1 MLMLVTTD
9 VAHDA
14 RVVREA
20 AALSA
25 AGHRVR
31 VWGKDVPEE
40 WSPSGGAFEVA
51 GVSGGTG
58 LRGGG
63 ATPGRSAMPSGG
75 ASPGGSAAAGGEGA
89 GEAGRARDGLVWRA
103 ARWALLP
110 EHRRRV
116 WAEWSRETEAALSSE
131 GAAYQVVHAHDFNT
145 LPLAAR
151 LAERWGARLVYDSHE
166 WWSGRQRHG
175 RPTPRERLRERR
187 VEAQLVRRADAV
199 LTVSQGIAERLGRW
213 TSSPVSVVRNTFP
226 SVPRSGAA
234 EVDTPRG
241 VVYAGRIGGGRD
253 LETVLAGAGGSLTTV
268 LMGPADRA
276 YVTRLGLDRTGARA
290 ELRPPL
296 DGDRVDEVL
305 RAYGIS
311 VVTLTD
317 TCENHRMALPNKL
330 FHAVRA
336 GVPVVA
342 ADLPEIRRVVRGHG
356 IGELYRPADPR
367 SYRAAVERAVER
379 YPELCA
385 GVRDA
390 AAELSWERDA
400 ERLVAVYEGLG
411 R

>member
-1 MLMLVTTD
+1 VNVLMLVTTD

-20 AALSA
+20 AALGA

-31 VWGKDVPEE
+31 VWGKDVPEG
-40 WSPSGGAFEVA
+40 WRPPGGAFETA
-51 GVSGGTG
+51 G
-58 LRGGG
+58 
-63 ATPGRSAMPSGG
+63 ASGG
-75 ASPGGSAAAGGEGA
+75 AGLRARGSADAAARG
-89 GEAGRARDGLVWRA
+89 RDGVLLRS

-116 WAEWSRETEAALSSE
+116 WAEWARVAEAALLAE
-131 GAAYQVVHAHDFNT
+131 GTGYDVVHAHDFNT

-151 LAERWGARLVYDSHE
+151 LAGRWGARLVYDSHE

-175 RPTPRERLRERR
+175 RPTPWERLRERR
-187 VEAQLVRRADAV
+187 VEAELVRRADAV

-213 TSSPVSVVRNTFP
+213 SSGPVSVVRNTFP
-226 SVPRSGAA
+226 SVAPDGVPAVES
-234 EVDTPRG
+234 PRG

-268 LMGPADRA
+268 LMGPVDQA
-276 YVTRLGLDRTGARA
+276 YAARLGLDRTGAPA
-290 ELRPPL
+290 ELRPAL

-367 SYRAAVERAVER
+367 SYRSAVERAVGR
-379 YPELCA
+379 YGELCA
-385 GVRDA
+385 GVRSA
-390 AAELSWERDA
+390 AGGLSWERDA
-400 ERLVAVYEGLG
+400 ERLVAVYEGLS